1 MEKVINTPYVITIC
15 SGKGGVGK
23 SVLSANLA
31 YEFSKFGN
39 TLVWDAD
46 INFPNQHLLF
56 GVEPPVRTND
66 VYSKKAA
73 IGKATYQLGDNLHI
87 LAGMPAT
94 GISEEYTP
102 AVFIDVYEELL
113 SDFDFDIIVIDTRAG
128 GTTEAV
134 QCCNIADLVALVI
147 TDEPTS
153 LLDAYGLLKM
163 ILPYIDMEYINLIVN
178 NVIDNEDADEIFGK
192 LSLATE
198 KFLGFSLDMIGF
210 VPYDRAVRSS
220 IIHQDL
226 LVRRNPGLEVSI
238 AIRDIA
244 RRIMES
250 VPLELLD

>member
-1 MEKVINTPYVITIC
+1 MEKEINTPYIITIC

-23 SVLSANLA
+23 SVLAANLS
-31 YEFSKFGN
+31 YELSKFGN
-39 TLVWDAD
+39 TLIWDAD

-56 GVEPPVRTND
+56 GVEPPVRSND

-73 IGKATYQLGDNLHI
+73 LRKATCQLGDNLHI
-87 LAGMPAT
+87 LAGMPTT
-94 GISEEYTP
+94 GVNEEYSP
-102 AVFIDVYEELL
+102 SVFIDVYEELL
-113 SDFDFDIIVIDTRAG
+113 SDFNYDIVVIDTRAG
-128 GTTEAV
+128 GATEAV

-163 ILPYIDMEYINLIVN
+163 LLPYIDKEYINLLVN
-178 NVIDNEDADEIFGK
+178 NVIDYEDAEEIFHK

-210 VPYDRAVRSS
+210 VPYDREVRSS

-226 LVRRNPGLEVSI
+226 LVRRNPELEVSA

-244 RRIMES
+244 HRISKLM
-250 VPLELLD
+250 PLKLLD